1 MNLIFKLTAILIIFA
16 TLLTLTACKTP
27 LLDEA
32 GSDTAGGTLAPS
44 STPSTQSGTST
55 ATDATKKET
64 TNNLLSTTKT
74 ELET

>member
-1 MNLIFKLTAILIIFA
+1 MNPIFKLTAILIIFA

-32 GSDTAGGTLAPS
+32 SSDTAGGTLAPS
-44 STPSTQSGTST
+44 STSSTQSGTST